1 MKRKNIHYD
10 EAILGP
16 RNTNLKELRE
26 KAKSLGYP
34 YFLVI
39 PNFDKS
45 ILERDRNMGDKVAVI
60 YWTRSYYSN
69 STFEPAAHVYL
80 DLDFSGRIIIRWTT
94 FGSLNASDTYEI
106 NSLFPYENKYKE
118 IFKKVY
124 VEPGQEETLSKIIYT
139 RDMNLLLKD
148 RSISMGKKSERT
160 GMNYHFLRYFNKKEA
175 IVDGKRIFAGIFTKA
190 LIKNKCIEVIPDNL
204 NIGFEYDEET
214 KLVKG
219 YVFDYSEYHGCYK
232 ITGDFDGFSRVV
244 NSTHEMV
251 NFSYNIMY
259 RKSDLEEINEKYFNN
274 KNKILGGIKMRK
286 IHYEESIFNR
296 PQNSLEE
303 LNAQARLSNKPY
315 FLMLSKFTKIHLL
328 EKEYK
333 DNLAAAYIFHTTNKH
348 INSEDDL
355 MLAAYIPFNLSYLGQ
370 IEIRWQLYGSLG
382 SCDTYD
388 VDFYYPYENG
398 YKKLFSKIYS
408 YPGDLDILSK
418 MIYTRDMRLLANN
431 EDIVI
436 GKEVPDIGLRY
447 YLLRVYPKSII
458 VDGKVLFA
466 GIYSKAIDMTDS
478 PFESIPDSLVIG
490 FEYDE
495 KENIVR
501 IYDFYYD
508 TREECFKLMTSYE
521 RTNKIAYTASE
532 ITNVLLNVMYSSKE
546 YIEIEKKYFDNKKFR
561 KEQREKENLG
571 GKEMKI
577 FNESR
582 KSRVF
587 HIFRKENDRRHY
599 INNVRVVATILRCNP
614 QVNLYLMEYT
624 TNKGEVKVFDT
635 STETMYEYGSGYLSR
650 FVNLRANAED
660 IVEVESKIKVPEDF
674 DRSVLKSGF
683 YAWDSSS
690 NVTARVNDVI
700 VIGAYK
706 HVPKDNEKINL
717 SFIKRNKRLELMNE
731 GDLVI
736 GLDKDNLNKIKFLN
750 IKGEVIEEIPLKERD
765 LIDVIEKAGLSVRGS
780 ILGRIYNNGL
790 ILKDNE
796 GKYIK
801 ESNLKRYFDNL
812 D

>member
-1 MKRKNIHYD
+1 MKKKNISYD
-10 EAILGP
+10 EVILGP
-16 RNTNLKELRE
+16 RNTNLKELRQ

-34 YFLVI
+34 YFLAI
-39 PNFDKS
+39 PNFDES
-45 ILERDRNMGDKVAVI
+45 ILKRDRNIGDKAAII
-60 YWTRSYYSN
+60 YSTCDCDSSN
-69 STFEPAAHVYL
+69 LLIPAAYVYMEL
-80 DLDFSGRIIIRWTT
+80 DCLGRIEIHWTM
-94 FGSLNASDTYEI
+94 FGSLNERDTYEI
-106 NSLFPYENKYKE
+106 NHIFPYDNKYKE
-118 IFKKVY
+118 IFDKVY
-124 VEPGQEETLSKIIYT
+124 VEPGQEKTLSKLLYI
-139 RDMNLLLKD
+139 RDTKLLFKD
-148 RSISMGKKSERT
+148 RSISIGKKSERT
-160 GMNYHFLRYFNKKEA
+160 GMNYHFLRYFDKEA
-175 IVDGKRIFAGIFTKA
+175 IVDGKRLFAGIFIKA
-190 LIKNKCIEVIPDNL
+190 LIKKKCIEVVPDNL
-204 NIGFEYDEET
+204 NIGFEYNEET
-214 KLVKG
+214 KTVKG
-219 YVFDYSEYHGCYK
+219 YVFEYSEYHGCYK
-232 ITGDFDGFSRVV
+232 VTGDLDGLVRIV
-244 NSTHEMV
+244 EEAIDMV

-296 PQNSLEE
+296 PKNSLEE

-315 FLMLSKFTKIHLL
+315 FLMLSKFTKRHLL

-355 MLAAYIPFNLSYLGQ
+355 VLAAYIPFNLSYLGQ
-370 IEIRWQLYGSLG
+370 IEIRWQLFGSLG

-398 YKKLFSKIYS
+398 YKKLFSKIYA

-436 GKEVPDIGLRY
+436 GSEVPDVGLRY
-447 YLLRVYPKSII
+447 HLLRVYPKSII

-478 PFESIPDSLVIG
+478 PFESIPDSLVTG

-495 KENIVR
+495 KEDSVR

-532 ITNVLLNVMYSSKE
+532 ITNVLLNVMYSAKE
-546 YIEIEKKYFDNKKFR
+546 YIEIERKYFGNKKFR

-571 GKEMKI
+571 GKEMEI

-582 KSRVF
+582 RSRVF

-614 QVNLYLMEYT
+614 QVDLYLMEYT

-635 STETMYEYGSGYLSR
+635 STETMYEYGSGYMSR

-660 IVEVESKIKVPEDF
+660 IVEVESKIKVPNDF

-706 HVPKDNEKINL
+706 HVPKDIDKINL
-717 SFIKRNKRLELMNE
+717 LFIKCNKRLDLMNE

-736 GLDKDNLNKIKFLN
+736 GLDKNNLNKIKFLN

>member
-1 MKRKNIHYD
+1 MKKKNISYD
-10 EAILGP
+10 EVILGP
-16 RNTNLKELRE
+16 RNTNLKELRQ
-26 KAKSLGYP
+26 KARALGYP
-34 YFLVI
+34 YFLAI
-39 PNFDKS
+39 PNFDES
-45 ILERDRNMGDKVAVI
+45 ILERDRNMGDKAAII
-60 YWTRSYYSN
+60 YSTCDCDSSN
-69 STFEPAAHVYL
+69 LLIPAAYIYL
-80 DLDFSGRIIIRWTT
+80 ELDYSGRIEIHWTM
-94 FGSLNASDTYEI
+94 FGSLNEHDTYEI
-106 NSLFPYENKYKE
+106 NRVFPYDNKYKE
-118 IFKKVY
+118 IFSKIY
-124 VEPGQEETLSKIIYT
+124 VEPGQEDTLSKLIYI
-139 RDMNLLLKD
+139 RDMKLLFKD
-148 RSISMGKKSERT
+148 RDVTMGKKSERT
-160 GMNYHFLRYFNKKEA
+160 GFNYRFLRYFGKEVL
-175 IVDGKRIFAGIFTKA
+175 IDGKRIFAGIFTKA
-190 LIKNKCIEVIPDNL
+190 LIKEKNIEVVPDDL

-214 KLVKG
+214 KLIKS
-219 YVFDYSEYHGCYK
+219 YLFDYSEYHGCYK

-315 FLMLSKFTKIHLL
+315 FLMLSKFTKRHLL

-355 MLAAYIPFNLSYLGQ
+355 VLAAYIPFNLNYLGQ

-398 YKKLFSKIYS
+398 YKKLFSKIYT

-436 GKEVPDIGLRY
+436 GKEVPDVGLRY
-447 YLLRVYPKSII
+447 HLLRVYPKSII

-478 PFESIPDSLVIG
+478 PFESIPDSLVTG

-495 KENIVR
+495 KEDIVR

-532 ITNVLLNVMYSSKE
+532 ITNVLLNVMYSAKE
-546 YIEIEKKYFDNKKFR
+546 YIEIEKKYFGNKKFR

-599 INNVRVVATILRCNP
+599 INNVRIVATILRCNP

-624 TNKGEVKVFDT
+624 TNKGEIKVFDT
-635 STETMYEYGSGYLSR
+635 STETMHEYGSGYMSR
-650 FVNLRANAED
+650 FVNLRANVED

-690 NVTARVNDVI
+690 NVTARINGII

-717 SFIKRNKRLELMNE
+717 SFIKCNKRLDLMNE

-736 GLDKDNLNKIKFLN
+736 GLDKDNLDRIKFVN
-750 IKGEVIEEIPLKERD
+750 IKGEVVDHIPIGEKSLSEALRD
-765 LIDVIEKAGLSVRGS
+765 TGITTSPKVVDVM
-780 ILGRIYNNGL
+780 YNNALDLRNNFGVY
-790 ILKDNE
+790 KK
-796 GKYIK
+796 GSK
-801 ESNLKRYFDNL
+801 LKRYFDNL